1 MTTNYLKGEPLELR
15 WRSAWCE
22 HQARTIP
29 SLFQTQVATLGDST
43 LYLVKR
49 AGAYQPVSWRAVQR
63 DVETLA
69 AALIAR
75 GVQPGDRVA
84 ILSENRYEWVVTDMA
99 ILHCGAASVTLHFP
113 LTPPQVEEQLRD
125 SEACAIFVSTAQQ
138 AQKVEQ
144 VRANLPALKHFF
156 SFEPVSGWTPVA
168 ELQREG
174 EAVLRDKPTLVRET
188 AETLD
193 WDSLATLIYTSGT
206 TGDSKGVMLSHGN
219 LLSSMYASMQMF
231 PPPGREYVMFNFLP
245 LSHIYARTCDYLVA
259 IGLGVQMAFAES
271 FDTLAQNL
279 QEVRPHA
286 INGVPRFYE
295 KVRERVMEVISSK
308 PFLRL
313 LGGYARK
320 KGMRRAFGGR
330 LIWAISGGAAL
341 DPQVAEFYWENGI
354 QLFQGY
360 GLTETSPV
368 LTSNTPKYNK
378 IGTAGVPFPGVEI
391 KIAND
396 GEILARGP
404 NVMKG
409 YWRKPEATAEAIE
422 PDGWFH
428 TGDVGEIV
436 EGQFLRITDRKKDI
450 FVLAGGKNIAPVA
463 LENALV
469 RNPYIEQAV
478 IYGDKKKFVSAL
490 IVPDFVQLE
499 EWAHKHGITYHSR
512 EELIQHPKVVDWMS
526 AQVEEAMRPFASYEK
541 VKRFILLP
549 QAFTFEAGDVT
560 VTLKMR
566 RARILERYRDQLDS
580 LYETERV

>member
-1 MTTNYLKGEPLELR
+1 MATNYLKGEPLELR

-29 SLFQTQVATLGDST
+29 SLFQSQAETLGDSA

-49 AGAYQPVSWRAVQR
+49 EGVYQPIAWHTVKR
-63 DVETLA
+63 DVEQLA
-69 AALIAR
+69 AALIKR
-75 GVQPGDRVA
+75 GVQPCDRVA
-84 ILSENRYEWVVTDMA
+84 ILSENCYEWIVADMA

-125 SEACAIFVSTAQQ
+125 SECCAIFVSNPTQ
-138 AQKVEQ
+138 AQKVDQ
-144 VRANLPALKHFF
+144 IRANLPALQHFF
-156 SFEPVSGWTPVA
+156 SFQPISGWTSIG

-174 EAVLRDKPTLVRET
+174 ESVLRDKPTLVRET
-188 AETLD
+188 AETVG

-219 LLSSMYASMQMF
+219 LLSNMYACMQVF
-231 PPPGREYVMFNFLP
+231 PPPGRDYVLFNFLP
-245 LSHIYARTCDYLVA
+245 LSHIYAHTCDYLVSIA
-259 IGLGVQMAFAES
+259 LGVQMALAES
-271 FDTLAQNL
+271 FDALAQNL

-295 KVRERVMEVISSK
+295 KVRERVISVIQSK

-320 KGMRRAFGGR
+320 KGMQRAFGGR
-330 LIWAISGGAAL
+330 LIWGISGGAAL
-341 DPQVAEFYWENGI
+341 DPQVAEFYWENGV

-368 LTSNTPKYNK
+368 LTCGTPKHHK
-378 IGTAGVPFPGVEI
+378 IGTAGIPFPGVEI
-391 KIAND
+391 KIADD

-404 NVMKG
+404 NIMKG
-409 YWRKPEATAEAIE
+409 YWCKPEATAQAID

-436 EGQFLRITDRKKDI
+436 DGQYLRITDRKKDI
-450 FVLAGGKNIAPVA
+450 FVLAGGKNVAPVA
-463 LENALV
+463 LENALI

-490 IVPDFVQLE
+490 IVPDFVYLE
-499 EWAHKHGITYHSR
+499 EWAEREGITYASR
-512 EELIQHPKVVDWMS
+512 EELIAHP
-526 AQVEEAMRPFASYEK
+526 QVREFMTRQVAEAMRPFANYEQ

-566 RARILERYRDQLDS
+566 RARIIERYREQLDA

>member
-1 MTTNYLKGEPLELR
+1 MATNYLKGEPLELR

-29 SLFQTQVATLGDST
+29 SLFQSQAETLGDGA

-49 AGAYQPVSWRAVQR
+49 DGVYQPISWQAVKR
-63 DVETLA
+63 DVEQLA
-69 AALIAR
+69 AALIHR

-84 ILSENRYEWVVTDMA
+84 ILAENRYEWVVADMA

-113 LTPPQVEEQLRD
+113 LTPQQVEEQLRD
-125 SEACAIFVSTAQQ
+125 SEACAIFVSNAAQ

-144 VRANLPALKHFF
+144 VRAHLPALQHSF
-156 SFEPVSGWTPVA
+156 SFEPIDGWTPLG
-168 ELQREG
+168 ELLREG
-174 EAVLRDKPTLVRET
+174 EHALRDKPTLVREV
-188 AETLD
+188 AETVR
-193 WDSLATLIYTSGT
+193 WDSLAALIYTSGT

-219 LLSSMYASMQMF
+219 LLSNMYACMQVF
-231 PPPGREYVMFNFLP
+231 PPPGRDYVMFNFLP
-245 LSHIYARTCDYLVA
+245 LSHIYAHTCDYLVA
-259 IGLGVQMAFAES
+259 IGTGVTMAFAES

-295 KVRERVMEVISSK
+295 KVRERVMSVIQSK

-313 LGGYARK
+313 LGSYARK
-320 KGMRRAFGGR
+320 RGMQRAFGGR

-341 DPQVAEFYWENGI
+341 DPQVAEFYWENGV

-368 LTSNTPKYNK
+368 LTCGAPNRHKL
-378 IGTAGVPFPGVEI
+378 GTAGAPFPGVEI
-391 KIAND
+391 KIADD

-404 NVMKG
+404 NIMQG
-409 YWRKPEATAEAIE
+409 YWRKPEATAQAIDPE
-422 PDGWFH
+422 GWFH

-436 EGQFLRITDRKKDI
+436 DGQYLRITDRKKDI
-450 FVLAGGKNIAPVA
+450 FVLAGGKNVAPVA

-499 EWAHKHGITYHSR
+499 AWAEREGITYESR
-512 EELIQHPKVVDWMS
+512 EQLIENPQVRAFMTEQV
-526 AQVEEAMRPFASYEK
+526 AQAMRPFANYEQ
-541 VKRFILLP
+541 VKQFILLP

-560 VTLKMR
+560 ITLKMR
-566 RARILERYRDQLDS
+566 RARIIERYREQLDA

>member
-1 MTTNYLKGEPLELR
+1 MATNYLKGEPLQLR

-29 SLFQTQVATLGDST
+29 ELFQTQAATLGDAT

-49 AGAYQPVSWRAVQR
+49 EGVYQPIGWQAVRR

-75 GVQPGDRVA
+75 SVQPGDRVA
-84 ILSENRYEWVVTDMA
+84 ILAENRYEWVVADMA
-99 ILHCGAASVTLHFP
+99 ILHAGAVSVTLHFP
-113 LTPPQVEEQLRD
+113 LTPPQVEAQLSD
-125 SEACAIFVSTAQQ
+125 SEACAIFVSNAQQ

-144 VRANLPALKHFF
+144 IRAHLPALKHFF
-156 SFEPVSGWTPVA
+156 SFEPLSGWTHIA

-174 EAVLRDKPTLVRET
+174 EALLRDKPTLVRET
-188 AETLD
+188 AETLN

-231 PPPGREYVMFNFLP
+231 PPPGRDYVMLNFLP

-259 IGLGVQMAFAES
+259 IGLGVQMAFAEN
-271 FDTLAQNL
+271 FDTLRQNL

-295 KVRERVMEVISSK
+295 KVRERVMEVINSK

-360 GLTETSPV
+360 GLTETAPV

-391 KIAND
+391 KLADD

-436 EGQFLRITDRKKDI
+436 DGQYLRITDRKKDI

-463 LENALV
+463 LETALV

-478 IYGDKKKFVSAL
+478 VYGDKKKFVSAI
-490 IVPDFVQLE
+490 IVPDFVNLQ
-499 EWAHKHGITYHSR
+499 EWAEQQGIPFTSR
-512 EELIQHPKVVDWMS
+512 EELIRHEKVQAFMTQ
-526 AQVEEAMRPFASYEK
+526 QVETVMRPFAPYEQ
-541 VKRFILLP
+541 VKKFILLP
-549 QAFTFEAGDVT
+549 EAFTFEAGDVT

-566 RARILERYRDQLDS
+566 RARIIDRYREQLDA

>member
-1 MTTNYLKGEPLELR
+1 MAVNYLKGEPLELR

-29 SLFQTQVATLGDST
+29 GLFQTQAETLGDST

-49 AGAYQPVSWRAVQR
+49 EGVYQPISWRTVRR

-75 GVQPGDRVA
+75 GIQPGDRVA
-84 ILSENRYEWVVTDMA
+84 ILSENRYEWVVADLA
-99 ILHCGAASVTLHFP
+99 ILHAGAVSVTLHFP
-113 LTPPQVEEQLRD
+113 LTPTQVEEQLRD
-125 SEACAIFVSTAQQ
+125 SEARAIFVSNAQQ

-144 VRANLPALKHFF
+144 IRANLPALEHFF
-156 SFEPVSGWTPVA
+156 SFEAVSGWTPLGA
-168 ELQREG
+168 LQQEG

-188 AETLD
+188 AETLT

-206 TGDSKGVMLSHGN
+206 TGESKGVMLSHGN
-219 LLSSMYASMQMF
+219 LLSSMYAAMHTF
-231 PPPGREYVMFNFLP
+231 PPQGREYVLLNFLP
-245 LSHIYARTCDYLVA
+245 LSHIYARTCDYLVTL
-259 IGLGVQMAFAES
+259 GLGVQMAFAES
-271 FDTLAQNL
+271 YDTLRENL
-279 QEVRPHA
+279 QEVRPHV

-295 KVRERVMEVISSK
+295 KVRERVMEVINSK

-313 LGGYARK
+313 LGGYARRM
-320 KGMRRAFGGR
+320 GLRRAFGGR

-354 QLFQGY
+354 QLYQGY

-368 LTSNTPKYNK
+368 LASNTPKHNK
-378 IGTAGVPFPGVEI
+378 IGTVGVPFPGVEI
-391 KIAND
+391 KIAED

-409 YWRKPEATAEAIE
+409 YWRKPEATAEAID

-436 EGQFLRITDRKKDI
+436 DGKFLRITDRKKDI

-463 LENALV
+463 LETALV

-478 IYGDKKKFVSAL
+478 VYGDKKKFVSAL
-490 IVPDFVQLE
+490 IVPDFVNLE
-499 EWAHKHGITYHSR
+499 EWAQQQGISYDSR
-512 EELIQHPKVVDWMS
+512 EALIRDPRVYAFMET
-526 AQVEEAMRPFASYEK
+526 QVAEALRSFAPYEQ
-541 VKRFILLP
+541 VKKFILLP
-549 QAFTFEAGDVT
+549 EAFTFEAGDVT
-560 VTLKMR
+560 VTLKIR
-566 RARILERYRDQLDS
+566 RARIIERYRAQLDA
-580 LYETERV
+580 LYEERV

>member
-1 MTTNYLKGEPLELR
+1 MATNYLKGEPLELR

-29 SLFQTQVATLGDST
+29 SLFQTQAETLGEST

-49 AGAYQPVSWRAVQR
+49 EGVYQPISWQTVRR

-75 GVQPGDRVA
+75 GIQPGDRVA
-84 ILSENRYEWVVTDMA
+84 ILSENRYEWVVADLA
-99 ILHCGAASVTLHFP
+99 ILHAGAVSVTLHFP
-113 LTPPQVEEQLRD
+113 LTPNQVEEQLRD
-125 SEACAIFVSTAQQ
+125 SEARAIFVSNVQQ

-144 VRANLPALKHFF
+144 IRANLPALQHFF
-156 SFEPVSGWTPVA
+156 SFDAVSGWTSLGA
-168 ELQREG
+168 LQHEG

-188 AETLD
+188 AETLT

-206 TGDSKGVMLSHGN
+206 TGESKGVMLSHGN
-219 LLSSMYASMQMF
+219 LLSSMYASMYSF
-231 PPPGREYVMFNFLP
+231 PPQGRDYVMLNFLP

-259 IGLGVQMAFAES
+259 LGLGVQMAFAES
-271 FDTLAQNL
+271 FDTLRENL

-295 KVRERVMEVISSK
+295 KVRERVMEVINSK

-313 LGGYARK
+313 LGGYARR
-320 KGMRRAFGGR
+320 KGLQRAFGGR

-341 DPQVAEFYWENGI
+341 DPQVAEFYWENGV
-354 QLFQGY
+354 QLYQGY
-360 GLTETSPV
+360 GLTETAPV
-368 LTSNTPKYNK
+368 LTSNTPKHNK
-378 IGTAGVPFPGVEI
+378 IGTVGVPFPGVEI
-391 KIAND
+391 KIADD

-409 YWRKPEATAEAIE
+409 YWRKPEATAEAIDS
-422 PDGWFH
+422 DGWFH

-436 EGQFLRITDRKKDI
+436 DGKYLRITDRKKDI

-463 LENALV
+463 LETALV

-478 IYGDKKKFVSAL
+478 VYGDKKKFVSAL
-490 IVPDFVQLE
+490 IVPDFVNLE
-499 EWAHKHGITYHSR
+499 EWAQQQGLTYASR
-512 EELIQHPKVVDWMS
+512 EELVRDPRVYAFMET
-526 AQVEEAMRPFASYEK
+526 QVAEAMRPFAHYEQ
-541 VKRFILLP
+541 VKKFILLP
-549 QAFTFEAGDVT
+549 EAFTFEAGDVT
-560 VTLKMR
+560 VTLKIR
-566 RARILERYRDQLDS
+566 RARIIERYRAQLDA
-580 LYETERV
+580 LYEEERV